1 MSQPFLGQ
9 IIQGGWNFAPR
20 GYHICDGSLLS
31 ISQNTAL
38 FSLLGTTYG
47 GNGTTTFALPD
58 LRGRAMIGSG
68 QGPGL
73 ANYVLGE
80 MTGTENATISTSNMP
95 AHTHGATF
103 TQAGSALNVTTDK
116 ATSKGAAAGSYLARA
131 VDGATG
137 GTSVP
142 EIYLP
147 AGGSPALV
155 ALSGLNVAGTVSVQ
169 PSGSG
174 LPFGILN
181 PLTVVTVIIALQG
194 IFPSR
199 N

>member
-20 GYHICDGSLLS
+20 GYSYCAGQQMS
-31 ISQNTAL
+31 IAQNTAL

-58 LRGRAMIGSG
+58 LQGRSMVNQG

-73 ANYVLGE
+73 SNYVLGQVG
-80 MTGTENATISTSNMP
+80 GTESTTLTTNQLP

-103 TQAGSALNVTTDK
+103 AGSNGPNALDIK
-116 ATSKGAAAGSYLARA
+116 ATDQQPSAGAIFARG
-131 VDGATG
+131 VDTSGTAT
-137 GTSVP
+137 VP

-147 AGGSPALV
+147 AGTVPNIAL
-155 ALSGLNVAGTVSVQ
+155 GLNVSGTVTVQ
-169 PSGSG
+169 PSGG
-174 LPFGILN
+174 NQPFSILS
-181 PLTVVTVIIALQG
+181 PYLAVSVVIALQG

>member
-1 MSQPFLGQ
+1 MSQPFIGQ

-20 GYHICDGSLLS
+20 GYAYCAGQVMS
-31 ISQNTAL
+31 IAQNTAL

-58 LRGRAMIGSG
+58 LQGRSMVNQG

-73 ANYVLGE
+73 SNYVLGE
-80 MTGTENATISTSNMP
+80 TGGTESTTLLSTQMP
-95 AHTHGATF
+95 AHTHAATF
-103 TQAGSALNVTTDK
+103 AGSNGPNAVDSK
-116 ATSKGAAAGSYLARA
+116 ATDQSPTTGAIFARGVDTSGVAGA
-131 VDGATG
+131 
-137 GTSVP
+137 VP

-147 AGGSPALV
+147 AGTTPTV
-155 ALSGLNVAGTVSVQ
+155 ALGLNIAGTVTVQ
-169 PSGSG
+169 PSGG
-174 LPFGILN
+174 NQPFSILS
-181 PLTVVTVIIALQG
+181 PFLAVSVVIALQG